1 MRLTCMGAAR
11 TVTGSSYLI
20 EMDDD
25 RCFMVDCGLF
35 QGSAQLERRN
45 WIAGPYR
52 VPDLSAI
59 FITHAHIDHSGLVP
73 RLVRGGYSG
82 PIYASKPTCELLK
95 ILWLDSANIQQME
108 AEWQSR
114 KNRRQGK
121 NDLDPLYE
129 VADAEAAITLL
140 RPVEFDCKEELLPGV
155 RVCFVNAGHILGA
168 ASLHLTLEGE
178 DGVHRVGFSGD
189 LGRPNQLIVPD
200 PVEMDPVDT
209 LFMETT
215 YGGRTHKSLPASVDE
230 LLEVVKQAY
239 QDGGKVLIPAFAV
252 ERTQEIIYILAA
264 AHRRGE
270 LPDDM
275 PVFLDSPLAINAT
288 RIFRD
293 HPEFFDADTKEI
305 LANGDTPLNFPN
317 LKFTTTT
324 EESRNINRHMG
335 PAIII
340 AGSGMANAG
349 RIKHHLKHNLW
360 RPNCHVIIVGFQ
372 AKNTTGRLLVEGAP
386 KVKDLPRGRGG
397 AGQGAHHQRLLGPRR
412 PERTAGLDGAP
423 DAPRSESE
431 PDPRRRG
438 ADRSPSR
445 PWPRPASPRCAS
457 TSPAGTRC
465 RNSKARPV
473 ELAKVEPAELAAEV
487 RQLSGRLA
495 HLAERLAVPEGGLS
509 PEDATALLKAL
520 KAANRAASL
529 GEAA

>member
-20 EMDDD
+20 ETDDD
-25 RCFMVDCGLF
+25 RCFLVDCGLF
-35 QGSAQLERRN
+35 QGSQQLERRN

-73 RLVRGGYSG
+73 RLVRNGYSG
-82 PIYASKPTCELLK
+82 PVYASKPTCDLLK

-121 NDLDPLYE
+121 NSLEPLYE
-129 VADAEAAITLL
+129 IADAEAAITML
-140 RPVEFDCKEELLPGV
+140 RPVELEHQEELLPGV
-155 RVCFVNAGHILGA
+155 QVCFVNAGHILGA
-168 ASLHLTLEGE
+168 ASLHLTLEGK
-178 DGVHRVGFSGD
+178 DGVHQVGFSGD

-200 PVEMDPVDT
+200 PDQMDPVDT

-239 QDGGKVLIPAFAV
+239 EEGGKVLIPAFAV

-293 HPEFFDADTKEI
+293 HPEYFDDDTKEI
-305 LANGDTPLNFPN
+305 LTNGDTPLNFPN

-360 RPNCHVIIVGFQ
+360 RPNCHVVIVGFQ

-386 KVKDLPRGRGG
+386 KVKIFREDVAVRAKVHTINGFSAHADQAELLAWMEPLMRPGVKVNLIHGEEEQSVTFKALAQARFPKVRFHIPRWNEVIE
-397 AGQGAHHQRLLGPRR
+397 L
-412 PERTAGLDGAP
+412 
-423 DAPRSESE
+423 
-431 PDPRRRG
+431 
-438 ADRSPSR
+438 
-445 PWPRPASPRCAS
+445 
-457 TSPAGTRC
+457 
-465 RNSKARPV
+465 KARPV
-473 ELAKVEPAELAAEV
+473 ELAKVEPAELADQV
-487 RQLSGRLA
+487 RRLSSRLA
-495 HLAERLAVPEGGLS
+495 QLAERLAVPEAGLA

-520 KAANRAASL
+520 KAANQAATL